1 MKRED
6 LAKIGLTEEA
16 LEKAGL
22 DKTVIDSIMEL
33 YGKGIT
39 KFKSDAESLQTELDT
54 ANASLTEAGQTIE
67 KFKGMDIDAIKQAA
81 EDYKVEAEKAKTEA
95 AAQIL
100 SLKRGH
106 ALDEALKS
114 SFKVKD
120 IKAVKAYLDDE
131 KIQFNEKDGSFV
143 GLKEQIDPLLTE
155 KDYLFIDESET
166 PKIVDGAKSKSVL
179 PDAFDAAMK
188 KGAGI
193 PTE

>member
-1 MKRED
+1 MNKKQLTD
-6 LAKIGLTEEA
+6 LGIEEEVA
-16 LEKAGL
+16 DQIIVLHGKDIEKH
-22 DKTVIDSIMEL
+22 
-33 YGKGIT
+33 KGDIT
-39 KFKSDAESLQTELDT
+39 TLQTELDT

-95 AAQIL
+95 AEQIL

-106 ALDEALKS
+106 ALDEALKGS
-114 SFKVKD
+114 YKVKD